1 MAGIRGFCVCLF
13 SKKLSCIVGNQAL
26 WACSPTSMFN
36 LSFKIYHLPAMLNLW
51 ARPNGKCNNHSII
64 LWEWDWIVADLIS
77 VEFFCSAS
85 LFSAGLRLEL
95 KRAVE
100 TCWEIN
106 LYSWLFCG
114 LLAHLTHNA
123 MLSWI
128 PSLYASI
135 LHSHL
140 VNHVPKIYI
149 SSTHR
154 QIKLPPA
161 GLDPPPNTHSFAIQ
175 LCICRPKTK
184 VPFLHIKLQLIV

>member
-1 MAGIRGFCVCLF
+1 
-13 SKKLSCIVGNQAL
+13 
-26 WACSPTSMFN
+26 
-36 LSFKIYHLPAMLNLW
+36 MLNLW

-85 LFSAGLRLEL
+85 LFSAGLWLEL

-140 VNHVPKIYI
+140 VNHVPFI
-149 SSTHR
+149 SR
-154 QIKLPPA
+154 QPTAKLSYP
-161 GLDPPPNTHSFAIQ
+161 Q
-175 LCICRPKTK
+175 LAWTLPQTPI
-184 VPFLHIKLQLIV
+184 LLQYSCVYADQRLRFRFFTLNYN